1 MCHPAKGWR
10 TGDEHWYAAF
20 MHWRLGCL
28 HFSPGGDNKLS
39 VQIAGNGR
47 NLAECGQPIRATPR
61 SCGYILNE
69 MRKDSGREAFGRPGS
84 PQLTVAL
91 PLTLRSRTLPR

>member
-10 TGDEHWYAAF
+10 TGDEHWYPAF
-20 MHWRLGCL
+20 MRRRLGCL
-28 HFSPGGDNKLS
+28 HFSLGGDNKLS

-61 SCGYILNE
+61 SCGYIMDE
-69 MRKDSGREAFGRPGS
+69 MRKDSGQEAFGRPGS

-91 PLTLRSRTLPR
+91 PLTLRSRTLP